1 VDFQETERRFEWLK
15 RLLKEYNQ
23 LYDNIFPSSW
33 GFKSQL
39 CHEFCRITKIHLNEI
54 LMLNLDDSSKT
65 KIDVDVLVRVLN
77 NTIDFENNLH
87 TYLVNDY
94 ENFNN
99 HNTNNVLHLGTKT
112 EDREQILE
120 EIKAKYEDNSNKVYR
135 NDPNDTPK
143 YVPFRVKGIISESFE
158 PYMISYVRIEE
169 KKLKDKIDSLKF
181 CDSIEGKLFVSSL
194 YLFNNIK
201 QAMNRCVTF
210 SRSKTFYDLSVK
222 FKDIV
227 KYYIDNLLSA
237 KLKFKDMDK
246 IKLIDDDLK
255 IICYMINTSDYCIG
269 TINGLV
275 ESLRD
280 KIEEKYK
287 SQIFFDDIIDYIKL
301 TYKTSFEYIMAH
313 LKNIANEHFAGM
325 IKQTWVNAN
334 NTNDLS
340 QFVLLIN
347 KSYENTFLI
356 VKEILADDIFHILNS
371 LPKIITETFMVHFYK
386 IKKIDESGAQ
396 KLLMDIY
403 ELKSMILKIY
413 SVVNASNKI
422 NHESDFNFI
431 W

>member
-1 VDFQETERRFEWLK
+1 MF
-15 RLLKEYNQ
+15 
-23 LYDNIFPSSW
+23 
-33 GFKSQL
+33 
-39 CHEFCRITKIHLNEI
+39 
-54 LMLNLDDSSKT
+54 NLDDGSKI

-77 NTIDFENNLH
+77 NTIEFENNLH
-87 TYLVNDY
+87 TYLFNDF

-99 HNTNNVLHLGTKT
+99 QNASNNVLQLGSSARA
-112 EDREQILE
+112 EDREQMLE
-120 EIKAKYEDNSNKVYR
+120 EIRARYEDNSNR
-135 NDPNDTPK
+135 IHRHDPNDTPK

-181 CDSIEGKLFVSSL
+181 GDSIEGKLFVSSL

-210 SRSKTFYDLSVK
+210 SRSKTFYDLSLK
-222 FKDIV
+222 FKDII

-237 KLKFKDMDK
+237 KLKFKDLDK
-246 IKLIDDDLK
+246 VKLIDDDLK
-255 IICYMINTSDYCIG
+255 IICFMINTSDYCIT

-275 ESLRD
+275 ESLRE

-301 TYKTSFEYIMAH
+301 TYKTSFEYIMAF
-313 LKNIANEHFAGM
+313 LKNTATEHFSM
-325 IKQTWVNAN
+325 IIKQNWVNPS

-356 VKEILADDIFHILNS
+356 VKDILADDIFHILNS
-371 LPKIITETFMVHFYK
+371 LPKIITETFFLNFYK

-396 KLLMDIY
+396 KLLMDTY

-413 SVVNASNKI
+413 SVVNSGNKV
-422 NHESDFNFI
+422 NQENDFNFI